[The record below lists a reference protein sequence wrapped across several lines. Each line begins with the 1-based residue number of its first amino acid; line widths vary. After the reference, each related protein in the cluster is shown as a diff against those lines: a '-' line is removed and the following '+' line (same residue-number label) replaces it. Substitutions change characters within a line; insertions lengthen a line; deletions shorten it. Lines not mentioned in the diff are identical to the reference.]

1 MDSIWNKDL
10 NIECETIKLI
20 EQVVGEYYC
29 DLEAETLKPSN
40 QVSVNWKKKKK
51 ATLYLLDSQKTRSEY
66 GQCSQKAGTWATWC
80 NAAGNGD
87 GDVAWL
93 GYSEGQSGST

>member
-51 ATLYLLDSQKTRSEY
+51 KPLYTYWILKKQEVNMASVARRRGHEQPGVMLLAMETE
-66 GQCSQKAGTWATWC
+66 T
-80 NAAGNGD
+80 
-87 GDVAWL
+87 
-93 GYSEGQSGST
+93 